1 MSFFPAQL
9 PRSLAP
15 AVQPA
20 SYAKAQM
27 GAWLFAV
34 LAAVFL
40 AWPIWRIGFTV
51 ELSRNEPWN
60 AWFTDRL
67 LAGGSPYPS
76 ADELVV
82 NNYPPLSFYLTAL
95 AAQMTGDTIF
105 AGRLIALFS
114 TGLAAL
120 AAGLCI
126 RALGGSRAAAAFG
139 GLWLL
144 ATLSRFFTLYAGV
157 HDPSLPALA
166 LMGLGLA
173 YFLYLARAGRA
184 VEPAIALMVVA
195 GFVKHTMPEYPLAA
209 LIWLAMTAGRR
220 AALRAAAFGA
230 ILCAAGLAACVIAFG
245 PDFATQVLMPR
256 VMSVK
261 HIFFAVNRLQWIAP
275 AILIWGFWAWPNRKE
290 PAARFTAMLI
300 VLSLVSGL
308 FQAAGAGV
316 TYNAY
321 FGVVF
326 ASAVAAALA
335 FEGIASTALAK
346 RYSANALQTAIVA
359 VLALR
364 LLLSGQIEPYLVLAS
379 PSFRQEYRETAAAM
393 DAEVQR
399 FRSIP
404 GNASCWP
411 MSIPYRAGKPF
422 VYDNY
427 WVAQLTAKGKW
438 TKEAVA
444 EAVRVRG
451 IRFETVNQRV
461 LFDKKRLF

>member
-1 MSFFPAQL
+1 
-9 PRSLAP
+9 
-15 AVQPA
+15 
-20 SYAKAQM
+20 
-27 GAWLFAV
+27 
-34 LAAVFL
+34 
-40 AWPIWRIGFTV
+40 
-51 ELSRNEPWN
+51 
-60 AWFTDRL
+60 
-67 LAGGSPYPS
+67 
-76 ADELVV
+76 
-82 NNYPPLSFYLTAL
+82 
-95 AAQMTGDTIF
+95 
-105 AGRLIALFS
+105 
-114 TGLAAL
+114 
-120 AAGLCI
+120 
-126 RALGGSRAAAAFG
+126 
-139 GLWLL
+139 
-144 ATLSRFFTLYAGV
+144 
-157 HDPSLPALA
+157 
-166 LMGLGLA
+166 MGLGLA

-209 LIWLAMTAGRR
+209 LIWLAMTPAGGQRCARRPWCHPVRRR
-220 AALRAAAFGA
+220 AGSLRHRLRAGFCHADAHAARHERETHFLRG
-230 ILCAAGLAACVIAFG
+230 
-245 PDFATQVLMPR
+245 
-256 VMSVK
+256 
-261 HIFFAVNRLQWIAP
+261 
-275 AILIWGFWAWPNRKE
+275 E
-290 PAARFTAMLI
+290 PAAMDRTGNPDLGLLGLAEPEGARRALYRHADCAFPCQRTI
-300 VLSLVSGL
+300 SGSR
-308 FQAAGAGV
+308 GGV

-335 FEGIASTALAK
+335 FRGIASTALAK

-411 MSIPYRAGKPF
+411 MSIPTGRQAF
-422 VYDNY
+422 RLR
-427 WVAQLTAKGKW
+427 QLLGGPAHREGQVDKRSR
-438 TKEAVA
+438 A